1 MNHDRIEI
9 IVDKDI
15 HLKIIEIEDAESIF
29 NTINNERKYLEEW
42 LPFVE
47 DTRDISYTKA
57 FIENSTAANS
67 SNFTFTISYHN
78 HFAGVI
84 GFKDTDF
91 DNKKT
96 EIGYWLSE
104 SFQHKGII
112 TRSCKALI
120 NYAFDKMDMNRIQ
133 IKAAEEN
140 QKSRNVAERLGFTC
154 EGIER
159 DGELHSRG
167 FVDLVIYSLLK
178 AER

>member
-1 MNHDRIEI
+1 MNIDRIEI
-9 IVDKDI
+9 IADKDI
-15 HLKIIEIEDAESIF
+15 HLKVIGIEDAELVF
-29 NTINNERKYLEEW
+29 NTINNEREYLGVW

-57 FIENSTAANS
+57 FIENSAVLNSANL
-67 SNFTFTISYHN
+67 TFTIFYQN
-78 HFAGVI
+78 HFAGLI

-140 QKSRNVAERLGFTC
+140 LKSRNVAERLGFTC

>member
-1 MNHDRIEI
+1 MTTDRIEI
-9 IVDKDI
+9 IIDKDI
-15 HLKIIEIEDAESIF
+15 RLKIVGIEDAELIF
-29 NTINNERKYLEEW
+29 NTINNEREYLEVW

-47 DTRDISYTKA
+47 DTHDISYTKA
-57 FIENSTAANS
+57 FIENSAALDSANL
-67 SNFTFTISYHN
+67 TFTIFYQN
-78 HFAGVI
+78 HFAGLI

-104 SFQHKGII
+104 SFQHKGIV

-133 IKAAEEN
+133 IKAAKEN
-140 QKSRNVAERLGFTC
+140 LKSRSIPERIGFTY

>member
-1 MNHDRIEI
+1 MNHDSIEI

-15 HLKIIEIEDAESIF
+15 RLKIVGIEDAESIF
-29 NTINNERKYLEEW
+29 NTINRERKYLEEW

-57 FIENSTAANS
+57 FIEHSTAAIS
-67 SNFTFTISYHN
+67 SNYTFTISYHN

-91 DNKKT
+91 NNKKT